1 MTNLEEAFHK
11 VDWTLL
17 VQQKQTLLSTIN
29 LVALNGTDTANNLT
43 GILHLIDAIQDAA
56 QKDGFPVVPF
66 TNEDEDDEATTH

>member
-1 MTNLEEAFHK
+1 MTNLEEAFRK
-11 VDWTLL
+11 IDWVLL

-29 LVALNGTDTANNLT
+29 LVALNGTDQANNLT

-66 TNEDEDDEATTH
+66 TDEDDEATTH